1 MRLPMMPPVAPMLA
15 SSSRTSH
22 GDGTLSRIDPVSDV
36 VETIRVGG
44 PVAALA
50 GDPQTGTLW
59 LQLA

>member
-1 MRLPMMPPVAPMLA
+1 MLA